1 MATLYEISQDIIDIF
16 NIIES
21 NDGEITDEMYNDLCI
36 KQEDLKYKLDG
47 YVKAIKEFEADA
59 DLCKKEKQRIADRQN
74 IYKNRVEK
82 LKEALLTA
90 VENFGEEGKSNKFI
104 ECPTYR
110 VFTRKSKSIEFDEN
124 RIRILINEFNRY
136 VCELYSNGVLYVG
149 EDVDI
154 LGILDAIN
162 ANVKAEQGD
171 TFIPF
176 TIHDLFN
183 IKLNIKFNYSIYD
196 LFSKNENVLKSIA
209 TSFNY
214 TIENGT
220 DKSNIK
226 YIFADDKFN
235 EENKITFAEQITKN
249 TLQIK

>member
-16 NIIES
+16 NTIES

-90 VENFGEEGKSNKFI
+90 VENFGEEGKS
-104 ECPTYR
+104 TYR
-110 VFTRKSKSIEFDEN
+110 VFTRKSKSIEFNED
-124 RIRILINEFNRY
+124 RIRILINEFNKY

-176 TIHDLFN
+176 TMHDLFN
-183 IKLNIKFNYSIYD
+183 IKLNII
-196 LFSKNENVLKSIA
+196 
-209 TSFNY
+209 FNY
-214 TIENGT
+214 TI
-220 DKSNIK
+220 S
-226 YIFADDKFN
+226 
-235 EENKITFAEQITKN
+235 
-249 TLQIK
+249 